1 MPKSNERT
9 PVPNKLELCLG
20 VKTDPV
26 QYRYSYPWLF
36 RFLAGQGV
44 AFVQLGTFFE
54 LYQLPDSWFIQ
65 LRAYAHDWGIRIA
78 SVFTAHRELGGL
90 FYDGP
95 GFEAVVH
102 NNFKRLIEVGALVG
116 ADCVGSNPGTVL
128 RDQFQLKERGIGRY
142 LTHMKDMM
150 AYAHAC
156 GLRALT
162 IEPMSCRAEPP
173 TTPDEIHTMAGEL
186 EEHHRAQPDTVPV
199 RYCTDIA
206 HGYADAGGNVLHTH
220 MELLEAT
227 LPWLQEL
234 HLKNT
239 DGIFQSTFGFN
250 EAERARG
257 IVQVPDVV
265 RLLQENADVI
275 PVDTLIGYLEIGG
288 PKLDRDY
295 SDKNLETQLRQSLD
309 YVKETFKC

>member
-1 MPKSNERT
+1 MPK
-9 PVPNKLELCLG
+9 KLELRLG

-65 LRAYAHDWGIRIA
+65 LRAHAHDHGIRIS
-78 SVFTAHRELGGL
+78 SVFTAHRELGGF
-90 FYDGP
+90 FYGSP
-95 GFEAVVH
+95 EFETVVR

-116 ADCVGSNPGTVL
+116 ADCVGSSAGAVL
-128 RDQFQLKERGIGRY
+128 RDQFHLKDRGISRY
-142 LTHMKDMM
+142 LAHMKDMM

-156 GLRALT
+156 GLEALT

-173 TTPDEIHTMAGEL
+173 TTPDEIRAIAGEL
-186 EEHHRAQPDTVPV
+186 ENHHRAHPGTVPV

-206 HGYADAGGNVLHTH
+206 HGYADARGNVVHTH

-239 DGIFQSTFGFN
+239 DAIFQSTFGFN

-265 RLLQENADVI
+265 RLLEEKADVI

-288 PKLDRDY
+288 PKLGRDY
-295 SDKNLETQLRQSLD
+295 SDKDLETQLRQSLA